1 MLMAWTGKKTPNQMQ
16 SLLACHR
23 LVMQLQ
29 PINLVSFRK
38 VLPGAVI
45 TVVAL
50 QRESA
55 SDG

>member
-1 MLMAWTGKKTPNQMQ
+1 MAWTGKKTPNQMQ
-16 SLLACHR
+16 SLLAFHR

-38 VLPGAVI
+38 VLPGAV
-45 TVVAL
+45 TTTVAL

-55 SDG
+55 SGG